1 MKIDTDLL
9 RQYKQHL
16 PIDKNK
22 QKHSQEYKALA
33 ILRYLYPQKYLTMAK
48 GESPDLQDKDNGVG
62 IEVVS
67 AVRENDMKASRAFS
81 DLHRT
86 ADENNIEKN
95 IERIKSS
102 GYSITSIQED
112 KFAISAT
119 GTSEGEKIVLQN
131 NVRKKLER
139 LRLYRKTFKT
149 MGLAILLPEIPTSY
163 AEEHCMEW
171 IIESLSEAQNRFDF
185 IYVLSHRF
193 CIYYDTHTE
202 FSEKRKLQG
211 EEYTK
216 LSIIAK
222 MTAEGKLSLSDAEW
236 L

>member
-1 MKIDTDLL
+1 M
-9 RQYKQHL
+9 
-16 PIDKNK
+16 
-22 QKHSQEYKALA
+22 
-33 ILRYLYPQKYLTMAK
+33 
-48 GESPDLQDKDNGVG
+48 
-62 IEVVS
+62 
-67 AVRENDMKASRAFS
+67 
-81 DLHRT
+81 
-86 ADENNIEKN
+86 
-95 IERIKSS
+95 
-102 GYSITSIQED
+102 
-112 KFAISAT
+112 
-119 GTSEGEKIVLQN
+119 
-131 NVRKKLER
+131 ER

-163 AEEHCMEW
+163 AEEHCLEW

-236 L
+236 S